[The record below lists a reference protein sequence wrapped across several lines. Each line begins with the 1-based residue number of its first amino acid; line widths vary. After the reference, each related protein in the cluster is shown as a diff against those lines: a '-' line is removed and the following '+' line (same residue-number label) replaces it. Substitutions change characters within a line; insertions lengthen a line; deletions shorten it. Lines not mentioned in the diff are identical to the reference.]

1 MPAVFMT
8 PEGSFC
14 PLVSAFQVKVC
25 QVSYARRWSHGQL
38 NGITIVSPACIHCR
52 VRFLAPTWRQAG
64 TKRDLLTGI
73 CIVANEQG
81 NPERI
86 ARRDLCFR
94 PIQFPELLKVLS
106 TPKLRI
112 EGPWS
117 AEDTI
122 VKRSPVSAPVGNGS
136 RTKLFALK
144 GQHNSTT
151 QSPVAN
157 LGQGEQISAAR
168 GRTHQNRGTLFFQ

>member
-1 MPAVFMT
+1 
-8 PEGSFC
+8 
-14 PLVSAFQVKVC
+14 
-25 QVSYARRWSHGQL
+25 
-38 NGITIVSPACIHCR
+38 
-52 VRFLAPTWRQAG
+52 
-64 TKRDLLTGI
+64 LTGI

-168 GRTHQNRGTLFFQ
+168 GRTHQNRGTLFFQGCTDTSLHNLDMLRCRWKSGLFCPDWIGPPACRTYDHSYPALTRFSL